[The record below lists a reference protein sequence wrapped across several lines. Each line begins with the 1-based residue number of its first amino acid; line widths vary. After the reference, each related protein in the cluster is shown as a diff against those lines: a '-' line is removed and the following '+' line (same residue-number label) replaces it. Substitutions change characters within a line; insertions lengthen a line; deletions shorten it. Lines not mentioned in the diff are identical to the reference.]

1 MVDGKDLN
9 YPRPGMK
16 ADVCITAPGRGLH
29 TRNATG
35 PRAPVS
41 ATPLAPERLLAA
53 RTAFVTRRVS
63 RQDART
69 LLTDAVPA
77 AGDIALAR
85 VQRLRHHT
93 KLQCPAGRR
102 VQLFHGDEI
111 IVSYADRYAPQ
122 QFEAY
127 VPKTIGLCHLVASG
141 GIAAQAVNWHE
152 RIYRGPTEIEV
163 LGILGDADGQAL
175 NLRRYALA
183 PSPAADSRPPVI
195 AFAGTSMDSGKT
207 TAAAHFVRG
216 LSRAGLRVAAAKV
229 TGTGACN
236 DFFLMKDAG
245 ASTVLDFT
253 DAGYASTYQVGEPAI
268 QRIVE
273 TLTDEL
279 ARQHPDVIVVE
290 VADGLAQS
298 ETAALLSTA
307 WFRQAI
313 EGIVFCAQDA
323 LGAKS
328 GVDWLRR
335 RGHEVIAV
343 SGLLTAAPLAIR
355 EAGELIEQR
364 IIGLDGLSDRFISR
378 SLLNGTTHNA
388 AELFN
393 ACAG

>member
-1 MVDGKDLN
+1 MVNGKEMN
-9 YPRPGMK
+9 YPGLGMK
-16 ADVCITAPGRGLH
+16 ADAVVTNSGRGLNK
-29 TRNATG
+29 RNASG
-35 PRAPVS
+35 AKAPS
-41 ATPLAPERLLAA
+41 HATVLAPDRLLAA
-53 RTAFVTRRVS
+53 RTAFVTRRVAK
-63 RQDART
+63 QDART

-93 KLQCPAGRR
+93 KLQCPGGRR

-141 GIAAQAVNWHE
+141 GVAAQAVNWHE

-163 LGILGDADGQAL
+163 LGILGDADGQTL
-175 NLRRYALA
+175 NLRHYALA
-183 PSPAADSRPPVI
+183 QPAAPNSRPPVI

-245 ASTVLDFT
+245 ATMVLDFT
-253 DAGYASTYQVGEPAI
+253 DAGYASTYRVGEPAI
-268 QRIVE
+268 QRIVD
-273 TLTDEL
+273 TLIDEL
-279 ARQHPDVIVVE
+279 ARERPDVIVVE

-298 ETAALLSTA
+298 ETAALLSTV

-378 SLLNGTTHNA
+378 SLLNGNTHS

-393 ACAG
+393 ACAS